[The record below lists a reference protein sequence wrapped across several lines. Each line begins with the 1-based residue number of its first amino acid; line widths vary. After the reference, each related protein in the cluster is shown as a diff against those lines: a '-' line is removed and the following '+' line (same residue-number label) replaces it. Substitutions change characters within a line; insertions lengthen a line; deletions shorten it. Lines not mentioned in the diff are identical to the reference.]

1 MTLAI
6 EIPDAQ
12 LEQLRAVAQR
22 LGISAEELVRAI
34 VTDQLGRPSD
44 DFERAV
50 DRVLEETRELYQRL
64 A

>member
-50 DRVLEETRELYQRL
+50 DRVLEENRELYQRL